1 MTRTRYHFL
10 PGDSSPYFITATTVN
25 WLPLFSNPD
34 IAAILLNSFQFLIQN
49 QRLVIHAYVI
59 MENHLH
65 LVASAEGLSK
75 EIANFKSFTAR
86 KSIDYYIENQN
97 QYVLD
102 QLTFYKLAHKT
113 DREYQ
118 FWQEG
123 SHPER
128 VKDEEMLQ
136 QKIDYT
142 HFNPVRRGYVDT
154 PEHWR
159 YSSARDYA
167 GLAGLL
173 PVTMCV

>member
-1 MTRTRYHFL
+1 MSRTRYRFL
-10 PGDSSPYFITATTVN
+10 PGDPYPYSITASTVN
-25 WLPLFSNPD
+25 WLALFSNPD
-34 IAAILLNSFQFLIQN
+34 ACAILLNSLQFLIEN
-49 QRLVIHAYVI
+49 QRIILHAYVI

-65 LVASAEGLSK
+65 LVLFAENLSK

-86 KSIDYYIENQN
+86 KCIDYYIKQQN
-97 QYVLD
+97 QFVLN
-102 QLTFYKLAHKT
+102 QLTFYKLEYKC
-113 DREYQ
+113 DRQYQ

-128 VKDEEMLQ
+128 ITSIEMLQ

-142 HFNPVRRGYVDT
+142 HFNPVRRGYVEM

-167 GLAGLL
+167 GGKGLL
-173 PVTMCV
+173 PVEMDW